1 MKKTLLLIS
10 LLVSVLTF
18 AQNNGI
24 TYQAVIYSTGGES
37 IPGIHNSNSPL
48 VNKPICLQFGIVD
61 ENTQIEYQE
70 KVTVTTDDFGMVN
83 LVIGNGTQIGGYAS
97 SFNAIDW
104 SNSRKNLKV
113 SLDESGSCSNFYE
126 ISNQVLTYVPYA
138 LAANSAATVSGVVS
152 IAHGG
157 TNSSTLIGAK
167 TNLQL
172 QNVDNTSDLNKP
184 LSIATQTALS
194 SKVDKVVGKDLSTND
209 YTTAEKTKLAEI
221 LGINTGDQD
230 LSSYA
235 TTSALATKVDKVVG
249 KELSTNDYTTV
260 EKTKLAAISGVNTGD
275 QDLSSYATITALTTK
290 VDKVV
295 GKDLS
300 SNDYTTVEKTK
311 LAGISGINTGDQDLS
326 SYATSTDL
334 GLKANSISPDFSGV
348 PTAPTAVSG
357 TNTTQLATTAFVSD
371 AVTGKFVDITTN
383 QAISGT
389 KTFSSNIIANLSG
402 NASTA
407 SNITGGTVGQ
417 LPYQTSSNTTSFLAA
432 NTSSTRKFLSSV
444 GSSGSATV
452 PSWQSLS
459 TSDIVSSSSQTSG
472 YLNFETGVFS
482 AQNWTE
488 LNTQWT
494 ITSGWANT
502 RDYNGTA
509 YQGSYS
515 IIAPDSQDF
524 TLEGSK
530 DFNLA
535 SLYIQRDM
543 NGTAT
548 SVEFK
553 GYNAAGNL
561 VGTVTVATS
570 SLNLFSYSN
579 ININFNGIRKLVF
592 HPIGFDPNAM
602 GGGSFFLDYFNVSI
616 LTSNNLNSVNG
627 ILKSDGNG
635 NITAAVAGTD
645 YLNSTSLSGYLPVT
659 GGNITGTL
667 GVGTT
672 SNYANSKVHIAGNGL
687 VVWGGTGTLLDA
699 SGNSHGYNENVALTV
714 DGKAG
719 SDILQLRNSAPST
732 LLVVDQ
738 NGKMGIGNTSPSEK
752 LEVTGNVKASGK
764 LTTGTITLPNTDGTS
779 GQVLTTNGLG
789 IVSWTTPSTISTSNF
804 VNLTTDQTIAGNKAF
819 SSELTIN
826 NTKFGRGSGSNTDN
840 RNIGIGNFSLSSNAS
855 GSWNTAIGTYALQKN
870 TDSWSNTAIG
880 NEAISESIPG
890 SNNTGVG
897 SRSLMYTSG
906 TGNTSVGTN
915 ALINSTTG
923 NNNTAIGLN
932 AFSTNTTGS
941 NNTAIGSSTVVSST
955 GITNATAIGFGAT
968 VASNNTIQ
976 LGNTLVTNVNTYGSI
991 TANAAISDEITS
1003 DLTINT
1009 TNVEQ
1014 YKGRVLICNPS
1025 NPITITFG
1033 SQLPKGFNCMIL
1045 QKSIDANIINL
1056 AGETGVTIKNR
1067 NNYTSTAGNYAILT
1081 VVSIGGDIIVTAGDM
1096 Q

>member
-1 MKKTLLLIS
+1 
-10 LLVSVLTF
+10 
-18 AQNNGI
+18 
-24 TYQAVIYSTGGES
+24 
-37 IPGIHNSNSPL
+37 
-48 VNKPICLQFGIVD
+48 
-61 ENTQIEYQE
+61 
-70 KVTVTTDDFGMVN
+70 
-83 LVIGNGTQIGGYAS
+83 
-97 SFNAIDW
+97 
-104 SNSRKNLKV
+104 
-113 SLDESGSCSNFYE
+113 
-126 ISNQVLTYVPYA
+126 
-138 LAANSAATVSGVVS
+138 
-152 IAHGG
+152 
-157 TNSSTLIGAK
+157 
-167 TNLQL
+167 
-172 QNVDNTSDLNKP
+172 
-184 LSIATQTALS
+184 
-194 SKVDKVVGKDLSTND
+194 
-209 YTTAEKTKLAEI
+209 
-221 LGINTGDQD
+221 
-230 LSSYA
+230 
-235 TTSALATKVDKVVG
+235 
-249 KELSTNDYTTV
+249 
-260 EKTKLAAISGVNTGD
+260 
-275 QDLSSYATITALTTK
+275 
-290 VDKVV
+290 
-295 GKDLS
+295 
-300 SNDYTTVEKTK
+300 
-311 LAGISGINTGDQDLS
+311 
-326 SYATSTDL
+326 
-334 GLKANSISPDFSGV
+334 
-348 PTAPTAVSG
+348 
-357 TNTTQLATTAFVSD
+357 
-371 AVTGKFVDITTN
+371 
-383 QAISGT
+383 
-389 KTFSSNIIANLSG
+389 
-402 NASTA
+402 
-407 SNITGGTVGQ
+407 
-417 LPYQTSSNTTSFLAA
+417 
-432 NTSSTRKFLSSV
+432 
-444 GSSGSATV
+444 
-452 PSWQSLS
+452 
-459 TSDIVSSSSQTSG
+459 
-472 YLNFETGVFS
+472 
-482 AQNWTE
+482 
-488 LNTQWT
+488 
-494 ITSGWANT
+494 
-502 RDYNGTA
+502 
-509 YQGSYS
+509 
-515 IIAPDSQDF
+515 
-524 TLEGSK
+524 
-530 DFNLA
+530 
-535 SLYIQRDM
+535 
-543 NGTAT
+543 
-548 SVEFK
+548 
-553 GYNAAGNL
+553 
-561 VGTVTVATS
+561 
-570 SLNLFSYSN
+570 
-579 ININFNGIRKLVF
+579 
-592 HPIGFDPNAM
+592 M

-699 SGNSHGYNENVALTV
+699 SGNSHGYNENIALTV

-1025 NPITITFG
+1025 NPITITFS

-1056 AGETGVTIKNR
+1056 AGGTGVTLKNR
-1067 NNYTSTAGNYAILT
+1067 NNYTSTAGNYAIVT